1 MNFVSCLLHFS
12 FGLVLNL
19 MKRVSNPYLPLFWY
33 CFVFKVLL
41 FLVGSSTLLMY
52 LVLTHTFTCCRPSQS
67 TSFVHPIWPIN
78 ELLDHLIA
86 KNVQSAHVKE
96 LFFFSLLVCV
106 HALNSLVKRWNRER
120 ILHDKDMIRNS
131 LLINFVKLKLR
142 ISENNLA
149 LCLLVKLVTICYT

>member
-1 MNFVSCLLHFS
+1 M
-12 FGLVLNL
+12 
-19 MKRVSNPYLPLFWY
+19 SNPVSFSIWWKGFQTHTSPLFWY
-33 CFVFKVLL
+33 YFVFKVLL

-96 LFFFSLLVCV
+96 LFFFSFGVCPCPQFLSWEV
-106 HALNSLVKRWNRER
+106 RRER

-142 ISENNLA
+142 IA
-149 LCLLVKLVTICYT
+149 

>member
-1 MNFVSCLLHFS
+1 MNHVHFMSYSVSLSIWWKGFQTHTS
-12 FGLVLNL
+12 
-19 MKRVSNPYLPLFWY
+19 PLFWY
-33 CFVFKVLL
+33 YFVFKVLL

-96 LFFFSLLVCV
+96 LFFFPLLVCV

-131 LLINFVKLKLR
+131 LQINFVKLKLR
-142 ISENNLA
+142 ISEQKIWHFVYLYNWSIFVIPN
-149 LCLLVKLVTICYT
+149 